1 MFTLGDVAD
10 ILDSALCTGISIVDA
25 LSKLSD
31 AADNSSELSK
41 EKCLESL
48 QIKNKINENLAD
60 LAVLSETNSELNL
73 ANSLAS
79 PLQDYPDTY
88 SFVPQ
93 SPVPL
98 RPSYVKK
105 RSRPTTFV
113 LQDSEIKTVN
123 DAQLHR
129 IPIIDALD
137 DLCLVADDVFKDFDR
152 KNKSLDERINES
164 SYEKS
169 LQLEVL
175 INNKVSEILESF
187 KKLDLTVDQILTR
200 KVVTEHIKQDNSQF
214 LKQTLNIPVAEP
226 SADTFKPF
234 NTPLKNRDGVNDI
247 QCNLA
252 NKKRG
257 TYILSKDIK
266 DLKET
271 HTQLVDNNF
280 NKVSTN
286 LHSNQKTSDFVPLR
300 SRIVVS
306 NIQPN
311 LANNKNRATYTLL
324 NENEGLKEIQK
335 ESVNKSFNQ
344 VSTNL
349 NVDQKTSDLV
359 ALRNKKEVKDINCN
373 VANNKNR
380 DTYILFK
387 NNEDLKE
394 SEVLTHKRFQ
404 LNSVNT
410 NFKIDQETY
419 DNVTSKKS
427 CVFSDTQISSINNK
441 KQSPFTH
448 TENNKDFKEPAT
460 QGLNFVCSNYD
471 LKISSV
477 SLIKKALDE
486 LQCIAVDN
494 QKQVIHKL
502 SKDDVSI
509 RELPKEPIFD
519 PVQTSIT
526 HPSRYK
532 ELANNEKQDTSIS
545 KYKENFK
552 AGKFFFSDYESFY
565 LNSERN
571 INAEGKEKQQNLC
584 FLNQDLHQDHHQSN
598 KENSSCDV
606 CDFKM
611 DQEFSE
617 SNLTN
622 DSIKFDVKSDRENSK
637 NNNSDD
643 DRHKHC
649 VISNYE
655 IDTCNNDDKKS
666 SIKFRDKNINLD
678 SIALSVARPNTYTL
692 SGIYPNSLN
701 LTKAL
706 KTDQSYVKDLIVDG
720 ESFEGM
726 NRSSSDPNLLCDE
739 HMKIHSEMVFRS
751 SSISEGLH
759 HFSQPTISNLSNLN
773 RIMSTSLTKL
783 NSLQLFQS
791 NILMEKELSKQSSP
805 YSSSVL
811 SSHSCSSDEWIGD
824 NEQEISEK
832 SHSSSGGSTFS
843 VSSDVSGR
851 TYSISPDQDKD
862 IHRVYMSENNLPKF
876 VKENSSYLFR
886 PFYTRSFSFPT
897 DISGPVYDLD
907 MPKIASQTS
916 FDSSATFTVVHPEN
930 SDNACKI
937 IKKENSFIFIDSNE
951 SQNECEDT
959 DHELLLNHHI
969 QSLTESNVQANST
982 LNKNSNQ
989 IVKMRE
995 EKGRQKCG
1003 ANQTNTYLISPMH
1016 LEQHVNVSSFANNL
1030 ELKNRDNQ
1038 LSVLPLQIAHQEQ
1051 EIQKKIKSDGCLPN
1065 NVSERGRI
1073 LNQEKKKVNNQFSLN
1088 NDNQKNKKPKHTQFL
1103 RRKIPLVA
1111 YPEIKSKN
1119 DTEPLS
1125 SRLAALRMQLEEK
1138 RRQFDEEKKRKQSEW
1153 NKEKAKLLQNAFFD
1167 VISNGKENQDP
1178 NKTID
1183 DCKQPS
1189 WDVCF
1194 DNVNKKETIPNKN
1207 IVPETSVEISN
1218 QMEKKNFHQNLNSSL
1233 SAASGMWFVGVGNE
1247 NLPNLP
1253 TDIPFTTSNVEVAD
1267 NLGENVT
1274 YLEGEND
1281 ALKLSSLTDVS
1292 GVTPII
1298 DITSHKVDV
1307 PAIMLS
1313 SLSSKQLQ
1321 KNVDE
1326 NKLSTA
1332 ENKPGDEQE
1341 SSDITMK
1348 FKSLSLNNK
1357 SDDTLN
1363 DNYFTPNSSYSKELN
1378 KKNHLFNSLEGETI
1392 QNKNITPVS
1401 FTPSTTISNYS
1412 ETVNPNYVFSK
1423 SALTQSDFNQGVF
1436 DDLSLHTKGVLD
1448 DLPLHMKNVQN
1459 SVDNNGIFSS
1469 FKLSQEHL
1477 LHSVDQS
1484 SPKNQAV
1491 NEQSVNNYQI
1501 LQSPQN
1507 NSQVSESS
1515 FITSESQVTPTKQNS
1530 ILNGVIDDKNDLHEM
1545 SPQSFGFTL
1554 EENDMTPE
1562 QKKKKERFIQNRMK
1576 KLQIEKEKKKAAL
1589 EKKNQE
1595 EEKLAAVKLLQE
1607 EEDRLA
1613 KEKLK
1618 EQRLLDE
1625 ATALQNK
1632 MYNKRLNEMTYNT
1645 NPLVRKDQ
1653 LPAPVKTSSHKED
1666 NRIQTSVSNNPAF
1679 RPNNYPNTESLL
1691 NTCSSP
1697 TCDSISTAQSA
1708 FSEYNGPINYQKPSG
1723 KSNKKI
1729 IQNAIMHCCLCG
1741 EVNKEAK
1748 AKCLDTLTL
1757 SDASHFLVL
1766 FREGLKFRSVYAYN
1780 PEEQTISR
1788 IYGIGPKMITSKMIS
1803 TYYKYNSGA
1812 KEFYSLDTKHLSI
1825 QVDGVMIKKELW
1837 DKKTS
1842 VTKTE
1847 PIQKTK
1853 PVQNKSLHIQR

>member
-31 AADNSSELSK
+31 AADKSSELNK

-48 QIKNKINENLAD
+48 QIKNKINENLTIIP
-60 LAVLSETNSELNL
+60 ETNLVDSKLNL
-73 ANSLAS
+73 TNSLTS
-79 PLQDYPDTY
+79 PLQDYLDTY

-105 RSRPTTFV
+105 RNRPATFV
-113 LQDSEIKTVN
+113 LKDSEIKTVN

-152 KNKSLDERINES
+152 KNKSLDERKNES

-200 KVVTEHIKQDNSQF
+200 KVVTEHIKQDSSQF
-214 LKQTLNIPVAEP
+214 LKQSLNIPAKE
-226 SADTFKPF
+226 SNADAFEPF
-234 NTPLKNRDGVNDI
+234 NTPLKNRDEVNDI

-257 TYILSKDIK
+257 AYILSKDIE

-271 HTQLVDNNF
+271 HKKLLDKNF
-280 NKVSTN
+280 NTVSTS
-286 LHSNQKTSDFVPLR
+286 LHNNQKTSDFVPLR
-300 SRIVVS
+300 SRIVS

-311 LANNKNRATYTLL
+311 SANIKNRATYIIL
-324 NENEGLKEIQK
+324 NENEGFKEIQK
-335 ESVNKSFNQ
+335 ESVDNSFNQ
-344 VSTNL
+344 VSINL

-359 ALRNKKEVKDINCN
+359 TLRNRKEVKDVQCN
-373 VANNKNR
+373 ATTNNNNNNNR

-387 NNEDLKE
+387 NNKDLKE
-394 SEVLTHKRFQ
+394 SKEVLTHKQFNS
-404 LNSVNT
+404 LNSS
-410 NFKIDQETY
+410 FKIDQETF
-419 DNVTSKKS
+419 DHVTSKNS
-427 CVFSDTQISSINNK
+427 SVISDTQLNSINIK
-441 KQSPFTH
+441 KRGIYTH
-448 TENNKDFKEPAT
+448 TENNKDFKE
-460 QGLNFVCSNYD
+460 QGLNLVSSSYD
-471 LKISSV
+471 LKSSSV
-477 SLIKKALDE
+477 SLINKALDE
-486 LQCIAVDN
+486 LQYIAVDN
-494 QKQVIHKL
+494 QKQDTHKL
-502 SKDDVSI
+502 TKDDENI
-509 RELPKEPIFD
+509 RELPKEPIFN

-526 HPSRYK
+526 HPSRYR
-532 ELANNEKQDTSIS
+532 ELANNEKHDTC
-545 KYKENFK
+545 KHFK
-552 AGKFFFSDYESFY
+552 ARKNVFSDFKSSY
-565 LNSERN
+565 LNSKRN
-571 INAEGKEKQQNLC
+571 INMEWKEKQQNLC
-584 FLNQDLHQDHHQSN
+584 FPNQDLHQDHHLN
-598 KENSSCDV
+598 KQNTNCDV
-606 CDFKM
+606 YDFNMKN
-611 DQEFSE
+611 EFLA
-617 SNLTN
+617 SNLAK
-622 DSIKFDVKSDRENSK
+622 DSFKLDVKSDRKVSK
-637 NNNSDD
+637 NNNGDSDS
-643 DRHKHC
+643 HKHC
-649 VISNYE
+649 VISNYD
-655 IDTCNNDDKKS
+655 IDTCNYNDKKS
-666 SIKFRDKNINLD
+666 SIKFRDKNIKLD
-678 SIALSVARPNTYTL
+678 SVAVNVVRPNTYTL
-692 SGIYPNSLN
+692 SGIYPKSSY

-706 KTDQSYVKDLIVDG
+706 ITDQSSVKDLIVDG

-862 IHRVYMSENNLPKF
+862 IHQVYMSENNLQKF
-876 VKENSSYLFR
+876 AKENSSCLFR

-897 DISGPVYDLD
+897 DISGPVYNLD
-907 MPKIASQTS
+907 MPKIDSQTS
-916 FDSSATFTVVHPEN
+916 FDSSATFTVVHPKN
-930 SDNACKI
+930 SENACKI

-951 SQNECEDT
+951 SQNECEETND
-959 DHELLLNHHI
+959 ESSVNNCI
-969 QSLTESNVQANST
+969 QSLTESNVQST
-982 LNKNSNQ
+982 LNKNNDQ

-1003 ANQTNTYLISPMH
+1003 VNQTNTYLISPMQ
-1016 LEQHVNVSSFANNL
+1016 LEQDINVSYFANNL
-1030 ELKNRDNQ
+1030 ELKNRDDQ
-1038 LSVLPLQIAHQEQ
+1038 LSVLSSQIAHREK
-1051 EIQKKIKSDGCLPN
+1051 EIEKIIKSDGCLPN
-1065 NVSERGRI
+1065 VSERDKSSK
-1073 LNQEKKKVNNQFSLN
+1073 QQDKKKVNNRFSLN
-1088 NDNQKNKKPKHTQFL
+1088 NDNQEDKKPKHTQFL
-1103 RRKIPLVA
+1103 RRKTPLVA

-1138 RRQFDEEKKRKQSEW
+1138 RRQFDEEKKRKLSEW

-1189 WDVCF
+1189 WDDCF

-1218 QMEKKNFHQNLNSSL
+1218 QMEKKNLHQNLNSSL
-1233 SAASGMWFVGVGNE
+1233 SATNGMWFVGVGNE
-1247 NLPNLP
+1247 NLPNSP
-1253 TDIPFTTSNVEVAD
+1253 NDIPLMTSNVEVAD

-1274 YLEGEND
+1274 ILESSND
-1281 ALKLSSLTDVS
+1281 ALQLSSLTD
-1292 GVTPII
+1292 
-1298 DITSHKVDV
+1298 
-1307 PAIMLS
+1307 
-1313 SLSSKQLQ
+1313 
-1321 KNVDE
+1321 VDE

-1332 ENKPGDEQE
+1332 ENKFGGEQK
-1341 SSDITMK
+1341 SNDITMR

-1357 SDDTLN
+1357 SDDMLN

-1392 QNKNITPVS
+1392 QNKNATSVL
-1401 FTPSTTISNYS
+1401 FTPSTTTSNYS
-1412 ETVNPNYVFSK
+1412 ETSVNPNYAFSE
-1423 SALTQSDFNQGVF
+1423 SALTQSDFNQGMLN
-1436 DDLSLHTKGVLD
+1436 DLHLKGVLDELPLDTKSVLD

-1459 SVDNNGIFSS
+1459 SLVDNDGIFSS
-1469 FKLSQEHL
+1469 FKMSQEHL

-1484 SPKNQAV
+1484 FPKNQAL
-1491 NEQSVNNYQI
+1491 NEQSVNNYQN
-1501 LQSPQN
+1501 LQTPQN
-1507 NSQVSESS
+1507 NSQVSENN
-1515 FITSESQVTPTKQNS
+1515 FITSENQVTPTKQNN
-1530 ILNGVIDDKNDLHEM
+1530 ILNDDKNNLHEM

-1632 MYNKRLNEMTYNT
+1632 MYNKRLNELTYNT

-1653 LPAPVKTSSHKED
+1653 LPAPVKTSSNKED
-1666 NRIQTSVSNNPAF
+1666 NRIQTSVSNNPAL

-1853 PVQNKSLHIQR
+1853 PVQYKSLQIQR